1 MIEYE
6 KRQLDRLTGDT
17 ISIVLDDGE
26 GNKTNRMTL
35 SSHLIGLMA
44 YRLSEQNKPEN
55 PKGFYIYK
63 DETQPHRHREYWNR
77 KAKAWQDNMDQH
89 CLYDT
94 IAGANKVCDHL
105 CKIFLSHTNSLGTNG
120 GQV

>member
-6 KRQLDRLTGDT
+6 KRQIDRLTGDT

-44 YRLSEQNKPEN
+44 YRLAEQNKPN
-55 PKGFYIYK
+55 LKGFYIYK
-63 DETQPHRHREYWNR
+63 AETQPNRYKEYWNR
-77 KAKAWQDNMDQH
+77 TAKAWQSNLDQH

-94 IAGANKVCDHL
+94 IAGANKVSDHL
-105 CKIFLSHTNSLGTNG
+105 CKIFLSHTNSIGTEE
-120 GQV
+120 GQVS